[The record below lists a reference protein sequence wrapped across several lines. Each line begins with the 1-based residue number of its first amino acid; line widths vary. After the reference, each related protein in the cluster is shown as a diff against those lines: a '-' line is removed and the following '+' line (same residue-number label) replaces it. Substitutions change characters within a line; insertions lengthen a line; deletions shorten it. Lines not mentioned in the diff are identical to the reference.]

1 MTVMA
6 AWVSAV
12 LTAVSGCTG
21 VLAHFLRGLRHAS
34 ASAPGAVLGAPCA
47 LRLCSHVLGARN
59 AAPLRAI
66 CFGGARWSPHSCL
79 PRSMCHVA
87 AWGRCVFF
95 FFCAKTWAEVA
106 ILLLLHEVWV
116 TLQHGNVL
124 LNPFCQRLDRQYG
137 IAMLRRGQHWVIASV
152 LVMYW
157 SREVASM
164 LLCLPYLSFKTQ
176 VAIFGSVVYH
186 MVKML
191 SVCKDAQRKLG

>member
-1 MTVMA
+1 MQ
-6 AWVSAV
+6 
-12 LTAVSGCTG
+12 
-21 VLAHFLRGLRHAS
+21 
-34 ASAPGAVLGAPCA
+34 PCA
-47 LRLCSHVLGARN
+47 GRSECCASPGHLLRRCQVEPTQLLAQVHVPCCRLGQVR
-59 AAPLRAI
+59 
-66 CFGGARWSPHSCL
+66 
-79 PRSMCHVA
+79 V
-87 AWGRCVFF
+87 F